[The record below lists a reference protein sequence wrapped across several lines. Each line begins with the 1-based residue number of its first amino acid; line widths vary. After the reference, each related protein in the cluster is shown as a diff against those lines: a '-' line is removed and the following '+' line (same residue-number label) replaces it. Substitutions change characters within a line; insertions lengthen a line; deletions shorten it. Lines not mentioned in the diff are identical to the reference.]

1 MTLLGLGTYRSRDAA
16 HSARIAAAAG
26 CPLIDTAPVYGH
38 GTHQSAIA
46 STLEAHPQ
54 VRIASKVG
62 HMTPGHAEVAVSSGA
77 LATEEA
83 RGLHSIAAD
92 YVRHQIAMNRL
103 ELRRPRLDL
112 VFLHNPDHHHDGDRD
127 GLHDRIR
134 GGFIA
139 LEEARAEGLIT
150 GYGVATWSG
159 FTEAFSVPDLLRLS
173 REASGSPETG
183 LAAVQLPVSL
193 VNIAPIKDAL
203 TGSGPLAEAHE
214 AGLEVWA
221 SAPLHGGKL
230 VHLVNERLA
239 HHISDGASPAEAA
252 LMVTASAP
260 GLTGM
265 LISASSA
272 GHWLSA
278 ASVAGR
284 PPLPENRLKDISD
297 LLLSRENA

>member
-16 HSARIAAAAG
+16 RSVRIAAAAG

-46 STLEAHPQ
+46 STLQANPEI
-54 VRIASKVG
+54 RIASKVG
-62 HMTPGHAEVAVSSGA
+62 HMTPGQAEIAVSHGA
-77 LATEEA
+77 LSAEEA

-103 ELRRPRLDL
+103 ELGRSRLDL
-112 VFLHNPDHHHDGDRD
+112 VYLHNPDHHHDGDRA

-134 GGFIA
+134 AGFA
-139 LEEARAEGLIT
+139 VLEEARADGLIT

-159 FTEAFSVPDLLRLS
+159 FTQAFSVTGLLRLA
-173 REASGSPETG
+173 REASGSLETG
-183 LAAVQLPVSL
+183 LSAIQLPVSL
-193 VNIAPIKDAL
+193 VNIDPIKDAL
-203 TGSGPLAEAHE
+203 TRRGPLAEAHE
-214 AGLEVWA
+214 AGWEVWA

-239 HHISDGASPAEAA
+239 HHISEGASPAEAA

-265 LISASSA
+265 LLSASSA
-272 GHWLSA
+272 GHWSNA

-284 PPLPENRLKDISD
+284 PPLPENRLKDICD
-297 LLLSRENA
+297 LLSGEKA

>member
-38 GTHQSAIA
+38 GTHQRAIA
-46 STLEAHPQ
+46 STLEANPQ

-62 HMTPGHAEVAVSSGA
+62 HMPPGQAEIAVSSGA
-77 LATEEA
+77 LAAEEA

-112 VFLHNPDHHHDGDRD
+112 VYLHNPDHHHDGDRD

-139 LEEARAEGLIT
+139 LEEARADGQIT

-173 REASGSPETG
+173 REASGSAETG
-183 LAAVQLPVSL
+183 LSAVQLPVSL

-239 HHISDGASPAEAA
+239 HHISDRASPAEAA

-265 LISASSA
+265 LISTSST
-272 GHWLSA
+272 GHWSSA
-278 ASVAGR
+278 ASVAAR
-284 PPLPENRLKDISD
+284 PPLPDNRLKDISD
-297 LLLSRENA
+297 LLLARENA